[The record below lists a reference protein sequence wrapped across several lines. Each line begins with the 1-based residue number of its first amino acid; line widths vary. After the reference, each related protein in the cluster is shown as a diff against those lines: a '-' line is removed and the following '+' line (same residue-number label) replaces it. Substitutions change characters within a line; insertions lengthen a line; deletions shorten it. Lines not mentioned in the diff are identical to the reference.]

1 MYILLEYLGKSV
13 YLGATALLCLS
24 VSQILSKNGSVLLL
38 VLIGA
43 IAIGLSLISYQ
54 FSAIISDEIRKI
66 GAQDI
71 RSNTEI
77 QAYDVANNLNSNI
90 EAVDSILAL
99 LSGIPA
105 IENQDLESSKELF
118 SDAQE
123 TTSNITS
130 SYFWLDKDGKLLWAN
145 AFENQTIYE
154 QYAGGDRSS
163 RSYFS
168 EPRDTL
174 RPYFSS
180 LIESVDG
187 VPRLYIAH
195 PIILDTGQN
204 NNNNSS
210 VFNGVVASAIDLD
223 RFGQVLQGQL
233 PTQYGSTLGMLD
245 RNGMILYSS
254 NATYIAKNVFG
265 DEFQSVIPLEIR
277 DRFNSFLRDSLQGTA
292 GSGDISIQGNTS
304 TIAYQPVSFSGDNFA
319 VVYIVAP
326 HNIQGPVGSLI
337 DQQRDFNL
345 IIIGSIGAFAV
356 GIAFLILNW
365 NRRLS
370 GIVKSKTAQ
379 LEQANLTLQE
389 AIGQLKDHD
398 RMQREFINVAAH
410 ELRTPTQAIIGYSE
424 LFYLRPESR
433 EESIK
438 AISRNAERLESLTR
452 DILDVTRIEGNRL
465 DLNKEKFD
473 ISEVVASAI
482 DDTRRRVDDSNIKF
496 EYTPRKIVVQA
507 DRMRISQVVSNLLS
521 NAIKFTKQGTVYIS
535 ADNKDGQVVV
545 SVKDTGSGIDS
556 EIMSRLFTKFTS
568 KSQTGTGLGL
578 FISKSIIEA
587 HGGRIWAENNKDRK
601 GATVAFRL
609 PLET

>member
-1 MYILLEYLGKSV
+1 
-13 YLGATALLCLS
+13 
-24 VSQILSKNGSVLLL
+24 VSQRLSKNTSVLVL

-43 IAIGLSLISYQ
+43 IAIGLSIASYQ
-54 FSAIISDEIRKI
+54 HSAFTSAEIRKI
-66 GAQDI
+66 SAQAV
-71 RSNTEI
+71 RSNAEI
-77 QAYDVANNLNSNI
+77 QAHDIAKNLNNNI
-90 EAVDSILAL
+90 EAVSSNLAL
-99 LSGIPA
+99 LSSIPA
-105 IENQDLESSKELF
+105 IQNQDLESSKELF

-130 SYFWLDKDGKLLWAN
+130 SYFWLDKYGKLLWAN
-145 AFENQTIYE
+145 AFENQNIYE
-154 QYAGGDRSS
+154 QYAGDDRSF
-163 RSYFS
+163 RPYFS
-168 EPRDTL
+168 EPQDTL

-180 LIESVDG
+180 LIESVDE

-195 PIILDTGQN
+195 PIILDTGQDAN

-223 RFGQVLQGQL
+223 QFGQVLQGQL
-233 PTQYGSTLGMLD
+233 STKYGSTLGMVD
-245 RNGMILYSS
+245 RNGIILYSS
-254 NATYIAKNVFG
+254 NATYIGKDIFG
-265 DEFQSVIPLEIR
+265 DEFQPVIPLEIR
-277 DRFNSFLRDSLQGTA
+277 DSFNSFLRDSLQGRT

-319 VVYIVAP
+319 VVYIVVP

-345 IIIGSIGAFAV
+345 IIIGSIGAVAV

-370 GIVKSKTAQ
+370 GIVKSKTAE
-379 LEQANLTLQE
+379 LEQANLSLQQAVE
-389 AIGQLKDHD
+389 QLKDHD

-410 ELRTPTQAIIGYSE
+410 ELRTPTQAIIGYSD

-433 EESIK
+433 EEAIK
-438 AISRNAERLESLTR
+438 AIARNAERLELLTR
-452 DILDVTRIEGNRL
+452 DILDVTRIEGHRL

-482 DDTRRRVDDSNIKF
+482 DDTRRRVDDSTIKF
-496 EYTPRKIVVQA
+496 QYTLGKIQVEA
-507 DRMRISQVVSNLLS
+507 DRMRISQVVSNLLG
-521 NAIKFTKQGTVYIS
+521 NAVKFTKQGTIYIS
-535 ADNKDGQVVV
+535 TDNKDGQVVV
-545 SVKDTGSGIDS
+545 SVKDTGPGIDS
-556 EIMSRLFTKFTS
+556 EIMPRLFTKFTS

-601 GATVAFRL
+601 GATVTFRL

>member
-1 MYILLEYLGKSV
+1 LSLIV
-13 YLGATALLCLS
+13 Y
-24 VSQILSKNGSVLLL
+24 QRLSKNTSVLVL
-38 VLIGA
+38 VAIGL
-43 IAIGLSLISYQ
+43 IAIGLSIVSYQ
-54 FSAIISDEIRKI
+54 YSAFTSEEIRKI
-66 GAQDI
+66 GAQDV
-71 RSNTEI
+71 RSNVEI
-77 QAYDVANNLNSNI
+77 QAYDIANNLNNNI
-90 EAVDSILAL
+90 EAVRSNLAL
-99 LSGIPA
+99 LSSIPA
-105 IENQDLESSKELF
+105 IQNQDIESSKALF

-123 TTSNITS
+123 TTTNITS
-130 SYFWLDKDGKLLWAN
+130 SYFWIDKDGKLLWAN
-145 AFENQTIYE
+145 SFENQTIYE
-154 QYAGGDRSS
+154 QFAGGDRSF
-163 RSYFS
+163 RPYFT

-180 LIESVDG
+180 LIESVDA

-195 PIILDTGQN
+195 PIILDTGQAN
-204 NNNNSS
+204 NNSSS

-223 RFGQVLQGQL
+223 KFGQVLQAQL
-233 PTQYGSTLGMLD
+233 STKYGSTLGLID

-254 NATYIAKNVFG
+254 TNATYAGKDVFG
-265 DEFQSVIPLEIR
+265 DEFQSVIPQEIR
-277 DRFNSFLRDSLQGTA
+277 ASFNSFLQKSLQGSA
-292 GSGDISIQGNTS
+292 GSGDISLQGNTS

-326 HNIQGPVGSLI
+326 HNIQGAVGALI

-345 IIIGSIGAFAV
+345 IVIGSIGAIAV
-356 GIAFLILNW
+356 GVAFLILNW

-370 GIVKSKTAQ
+370 GIVKSKTAE
-379 LEQANLTLQE
+379 LEKANLSLQE
-389 AIGQLKDHD
+389 AVEQLKDHD

-410 ELRTPTQAIIGYSE
+410 ELRTPTQAIIGYSD

-482 DDTRRRVDDSNIKF
+482 EDTRRRVNDSNIKF
-496 EYTPRKIVVQA
+496 EYAPRKIPVEA
-507 DRMRISQVVSNLLS
+507 DRMRISQVISNLIN
-521 NAIKFTKQGTVYIS
+521 NAVKFTKQGTVYIS
-535 ADNKDGQVVV
+535 TDNKDGQVVI
-545 SVKDTGSGIDS
+545 SVKDTGPGIDP
-556 EIMSRLFTKFTS
+556 EIMPRLFTKFTS

-587 HGGRIWAENNKDRK
+587 HGGGIWAENNKDKK

>member
-1 MYILLEYLGKSV
+1 
-13 YLGATALLCLS
+13 
-24 VSQILSKNGSVLLL
+24 VSQRLSKSSSVLVLI
-38 VLIGA
+38 LIGA

-54 FSAIISDEIRKI
+54 FSAITSDEIRKI

-105 IENQDLESSKELF
+105 IENQDLESSKQLF
-118 SDAQE
+118 SDAQK

-154 QYAGGDRSS
+154 QYAGGDRSN
-163 RSYFS
+163 RPYFS

-223 RFGQVLQGQL
+223 GFGQVLQSQL
-233 PTQYGSTLGMLD
+233 STKYGSTLGMVD
-245 RNGMILYSS
+245 RNGLILYSS
-254 NATYIAKNVFG
+254 NATYIGKDVFG
-265 DEFQSVIPLEIR
+265 DEFQSILPPEII
-277 DRFNSFLRDSLQGTA
+277 DRFNSFLRVSLQGEA
-292 GSGDISIQGNTS
+292 GSGDIPVQGSTN

-319 VVYIVAP
+319 VVYIVAT
-326 HNIQGPVGSLI
+326 HNIQGIVGSLI
-337 DQQRDFNL
+337 DQQRNFNL
-345 IIIGSIGAFAV
+345 IIIGAIGAVAV
-356 GIAFLILNW
+356 GIAYLILIW

-370 GIVKSKTAQ
+370 GIVKSKTAE
-379 LEQANLTLQE
+379 LEQANTSLQE
-389 AIGQLKDHD
+389 AVEQLKDHD

-410 ELRTPTQAIIGYSE
+410 ELRTPTQAIIGYSD

-433 EESIK
+433 EEAIK
-438 AISRNAERLESLTR
+438 AITRNAERLETLTR
-452 DILDVTRIEGNRL
+452 DILDVTRIEGHRL

-482 DDTRRRVDDSNIKF
+482 EDTRRRVDDSNIKF
-496 EYTPRKIVVQA
+496 EYSPRKVLVEA
-507 DRMRISQVVSNLLS
+507 DRMRISQVLSNLLS
-521 NAIKFTKQGTVYIS
+521 NAVKFTKQGTVYIS
-535 ADNKDGQVVV
+535 ADNKDGQLIV
-545 SVKDTGSGIDS
+545 SVKDTGSGIDP
-556 EIMSRLFTKFTS
+556 EIISRLFTKFTT

-587 HGGRIWAENNKDRK
+587 HGGRIWAENNKDGK
-601 GATVAFRL
+601 GATFTFRL
-609 PLET
+609 PL

>member
-1 MYILLEYLGKSV
+1 LSLIV
-13 YLGATALLCLS
+13 Y
-24 VSQILSKNGSVLLL
+24 QRLSKNFSVLVL
-38 VLIGA
+38 VAIGL
-43 IAIGLSLISYQ
+43 IAIGLSIVSYQ
-54 FSAIISDEIRKI
+54 YSAFTSEEIRKI
-66 GAQDI
+66 GAQDV
-71 RSNTEI
+71 RSNVEI
-77 QAYDVANNLNSNI
+77 QAYDIANNLNNNI
-90 EAVDSILAL
+90 EAVRSNLAL
-99 LSGIPA
+99 LSSIPA
-105 IENQDLESSKELF
+105 IQNQDIESSKALF

-123 TTSNITS
+123 TTTNITS
-130 SYFWLDKDGKLLWAN
+130 SYFWIDKDGKLLWAN
-145 AFENQTIYE
+145 SFENQTIYE
-154 QYAGGDRSS
+154 QFAGGDRSF
-163 RSYFS
+163 RPYFT

-180 LIESVDG
+180 LIESVDA

-195 PIILDTGQN
+195 PIILDTGQAN
-204 NNNNSS
+204 NNSSS

-223 RFGQVLQGQL
+223 KFGQVLQAQL
-233 PTQYGSTLGMLD
+233 STKYGSTLGLID

-254 NATYIAKNVFG
+254 TNATYAGKDVFG
-265 DEFQSVIPLEIR
+265 DEFQSVIPQEIR
-277 DRFNSFLRDSLQGTA
+277 ASFNSFLQKSLQGSA
-292 GSGDISIQGNTS
+292 GSGDISLQGNTS

-326 HNIQGPVGSLI
+326 HNIQGAVGALI

-345 IIIGSIGAFAV
+345 IVIGSIGAIAV
-356 GIAFLILNW
+356 GVAFLILNW

-370 GIVKSKTAQ
+370 GIVKSKTAE
-379 LEQANLTLQE
+379 LEKANLSLQE
-389 AIGQLKDHD
+389 AVEQLKDHD

-410 ELRTPTQAIIGYSE
+410 ELRTPTQAIIGYSD

-482 DDTRRRVDDSNIKF
+482 EDTRRRVNDSNIKF
-496 EYTPRKIVVQA
+496 EYAPRKIPVEA
-507 DRMRISQVVSNLLS
+507 DRMRISQVISNLIN
-521 NAIKFTKQGTVYIS
+521 NAVKFTKQGTVYIS
-535 ADNKDGQVVV
+535 TENKDSQVVI
-545 SVKDTGSGIDS
+545 SVKDTGPGIDP
-556 EIMSRLFTKFTS
+556 EIMPRLFTKFTS

-587 HGGRIWAENNKDRK
+587 HGGGIWAENNKDKK

>member
-1 MYILLEYLGKSV
+1 VIVSNRPSKSTSILV
-13 YLGATALLCLS
+13 
-24 VSQILSKNGSVLLL
+24 L

-43 IAIGLSLISYQ
+43 IAIGLSIASYQ
-54 FSAIISDEIRKI
+54 YSAFTAEEIRKI

-77 QAYDVANNLNSNI
+77 QAYDIANNLNNNI
-90 EAVDSILAL
+90 EAVRSILAL
-99 LSGIPA
+99 LSGVPTIQ
-105 IENQDLESSKELF
+105 NQDLESSKKLF
-118 SDAQE
+118 SDAQRS
-123 TTSNITS
+123 TRNITS

-204 NNNNSS
+204 NNNNNNGS

-223 RFGQVLQGQL
+223 QFGQVLQSQL
-233 PTQYGSTLGMLD
+233 STEYGSSLGMVD

-254 NATYIAKNVFG
+254 NATYISKHVFG
-265 DEFQSVIPLEIR
+265 DEFQSVIPPEIR
-277 DRFNSFLRDSLQGTA
+277 DRFNSFLRDSLQGVA
-292 GSGDISIQGNTS
+292 GSGDITLQGNAS

-337 DQQRDFNL
+337 DQQRNFNL
-345 IIIGSIGAFAV
+345 IIIGSIGAVAV
-356 GIAFLILNW
+356 GSAFLVLNW
-365 NRRLS
+365 NKRLS
-370 GIVKSKTAQ
+370 GIVKSKTAE
-379 LEQANLTLQE
+379 LEQTNLSLQKAVE
-389 AIGQLKDHD
+389 QLKDHD

-410 ELRTPTQAIIGYSE
+410 ELRTPTQAIIGYSD
-424 LFYLRPESR
+424 LFYLRPDSR
-433 EESIK
+433 DEAIK
-438 AISRNAERLESLTR
+438 AIARNAERLESLTR
-452 DILDVTRIEGNRL
+452 DILDVTKIEGHRL
-465 DLNKEKFD
+465 DLSKEKFD
-473 ISEVVASAI
+473 ISEVVDSAI
-482 DDTRRRVDDSNIKF
+482 DDIGRKVDDSNIKF
-496 EYTPRKIVVQA
+496 EFSPTKIEVHA

-521 NAIKFTKQGTVYIS
+521 NAVKFTKQGTIYIS
-535 ADNKDGQVVV
+535 TDSKDGQLVV
-545 SVKDTGSGIDS
+545 SVKDTGSGIDP
-556 EIMSRLFTKFTS
+556 EIMPRLFTKFTS

-587 HGGRIWAENNKDRK
+587 HGGKIWAENNKDSK
-601 GATVAFRL
+601 GATVVFRL
-609 PLET
+609 PLQT

>member
-1 MYILLEYLGKSV
+1 
-13 YLGATALLCLS
+13 
-24 VSQILSKNGSVLLL
+24 VSQRLSKNGSVLLL

-43 IAIGLSLISYQ
+43 IAIGLSIGSYQ
-54 FSAIISDEIRKI
+54 YSAFTSEEIRKI
-66 GAQDI
+66 GAQDV
-71 RSNTEI
+71 RSNAEI
-77 QAYDVANNLNSNI
+77 QAHDIARNLNNNI
-90 EAVDSILAL
+90 EAVRSNLAL
-99 LSGIPA
+99 LSSIPA
-105 IENQDLESSKELF
+105 IQNQDLESSKELF

-163 RSYFS
+163 RAYFS
-168 EPRDTL
+168 EPRDTF

-180 LIESVDG
+180 VIESVDG

-223 RFGQVLQGQL
+223 QFGQVLQSQL
-233 PTQYGSTLGMLD
+233 STKYGSTLGMVD
-245 RNGMILYSS
+245 RNGIILYSS
-254 NATYIAKNVFG
+254 NATYIGKDIFG

-277 DRFNSFLRDSLQGTA
+277 DRFNSFLRDSLQGGA
-292 GSGDISIQGNTS
+292 GSGDISLQGNTS

-337 DQQRDFNL
+337 DRQRDFNL
-345 IIIGSIGAFAV
+345 IIIGSIGAVAV

-370 GIVKSKTAQ
+370 GIVKLKTAE
-379 LEQANLTLQE
+379 LEQANLSLQQAVE
-389 AIGQLKDHD
+389 QLKDHD

-410 ELRTPTQAIIGYSE
+410 ELRTPTQAIIGYSD

-433 EESIK
+433 EEAIK
-438 AISRNAERLESLTR
+438 AITRNAERLESLTR
-452 DILDVTRIEGNRL
+452 DILDVARIEGHRL

-496 EYTPRKIVVQA
+496 QYIPTKIVVEA

-521 NAIKFTKQGTVYIS
+521 NAVKFTKQGTVYIS
-535 ADNKDGQVVV
+535 TDIKDGQVVV
-545 SVKDTGSGIDS
+545 SVKDTGSGIDP
-556 EIMSRLFTKFTS
+556 EIMPKLFTKFTS

-578 FISKSIIEA
+578 FISKSIIEG
-587 HGGRIWAENNKDRK
+587 HGGKIWAENNKDRK
-601 GATVAFRL
+601 GATLAFRL

>member
-1 MYILLEYLGKSV
+1 MSQR
-13 YLGATALLCLS
+13 LS
-24 VSQILSKNGSVLLL
+24 RSSSVLVLI
-38 VLIGA
+38 LIGA
-43 IAIGLSLISYQ
+43 IAIGLSLTSYQ
-54 FSAIISDEIRKI
+54 FSAFTSEEIRKI

-77 QAYDVANNLNSNI
+77 QAYEISNNLNNNI
-90 EAVDSILAL
+90 EAVRSILAL
-99 LSGIPA
+99 LAGIPA
-105 IENQDLESSKELF
+105 IQNQDLESSKELF
-118 SDAQE
+118 SDAQK

-130 SYFWLDKDGKLLWAN
+130 SYFWLDKDGRLLWAN
-145 AFENQTIYE
+145 AFENQTIYD
-154 QYAGGDRSS
+154 QFAGGDRSS

-204 NNNNSS
+204 NNNNNSS

-233 PTQYGSTLGMLD
+233 STQYGSTLGMLD

-254 NATYIAKNVFG
+254 NATYIAKDVFG

-319 VVYIVAP
+319 VLYIVAP

-389 AIGQLKDHD
+389 AIGQLKNHD

-438 AISRNAERLESLTR
+438 AIARNAERLESLTR

-482 DDTRRRVDDSNIKF
+482 DDTRRRIDDSTIKF
-496 EYTPRKIVVQA
+496 QYTLAKIQVEA
-507 DRMRISQVVSNLLS
+507 DRMRISQVVSNLLG
-521 NAIKFTKQGTVYIS
+521 NAVKFTKQGTIYIS
-535 ADNKDGQVVV
+535 TDNKDGQVVV
-545 SVKDTGSGIDS
+545 SVKDTGPGIDS
-556 EIMSRLFTKFTS
+556 EIMPRLFTKFTS

-601 GATVAFRL
+601 GATVTFRL

>member
-1 MYILLEYLGKSV
+1 
-13 YLGATALLCLS
+13 
-24 VSQILSKNGSVLLL
+24 VSQRLSKNTSVLVL

-43 IAIGLSLISYQ
+43 IAIGLSIASYQ
-54 FSAIISDEIRKI
+54 HSAFTSAEIRKI
-66 GAQDI
+66 SAQAV
-71 RSNTEI
+71 RSNAEI
-77 QAYDVANNLNSNI
+77 QAHDIAKNLNNNI
-90 EAVDSILAL
+90 EAVSSNLAL
-99 LSGIPA
+99 LSSIPA
-105 IENQDLESSKELF
+105 IQNQDLESSKVLF
-118 SDAQE
+118 SNAQE

-130 SYFWLDKDGKLLWAN
+130 SYFWLDKYGKLLWAN

-154 QYAGGDRSS
+154 QYAGGDRSF
-163 RSYFS
+163 RPYFS
-168 EPRDTL
+168 EPQDTL

-180 LIESVDG
+180 LIESVDE

-195 PIILDTGQN
+195 PIILDTGQDDNNN

-223 RFGQVLQGQL
+223 QFGQVLQGQL
-233 PTQYGSTLGMLD
+233 STKYGSTLGMVD

-254 NATYIAKNVFG
+254 NATYIGKDIFG
-265 DEFQSVIPLEIR
+265 DEFQPVIPLEIR
-277 DRFNSFLRDSLQGTA
+277 DSFNSFLRDSLQGRT

-319 VVYIVAP
+319 VVYIVVP

-345 IIIGSIGAFAV
+345 IIIGSIGAVAV

-370 GIVKSKTAQ
+370 GIVKSKTAE
-379 LEQANLTLQE
+379 LEQANLSLQQAVE
-389 AIGQLKDHD
+389 QLKDHD

-410 ELRTPTQAIIGYSE
+410 ELRTPTQAIIGYSD

-433 EESIK
+433 EEAIK
-438 AISRNAERLESLTR
+438 AIARNAERLELLTR
-452 DILDVTRIEGNRL
+452 DILDVTRIEGHRL

-482 DDTRRRVDDSNIKF
+482 DDTRRRVDDSTIKF
-496 EYTPRKIVVQA
+496 QYTLAKIQVEA
-507 DRMRISQVVSNLLS
+507 DRMRISQVVSNLLG
-521 NAIKFTKQGTVYIS
+521 NAVKFTKQGTIYIS
-535 ADNKDGQVVV
+535 TDNKDGQVVV
-545 SVKDTGSGIDS
+545 SVKDTGPGIDS
-556 EIMSRLFTKFTS
+556 EIMPRLFTKFTS

-601 GATVAFRL
+601 GATVTFRL

>member
-1 MYILLEYLGKSV
+1 LWLI
-13 YLGATALLCLS
+13 
-24 VSQILSKNGSVLLL
+24 VSQGLQKNTNIFVL

-43 IAIGLSLISYQ
+43 IAIVLSVASYQ
-54 FSAIISDEIRKI
+54 YSTFASDEIRKI
-66 GAQDI
+66 GAQDAK
-71 RSNTEI
+71 SNAEI
-77 QAYDVANNLNSNI
+77 QAHDIARNLNNNI
-90 EAVDSILAL
+90 EAVRSTLAL
-99 LSGIPA
+99 LSSIPV
-105 IENQDLESSKELF
+105 IQNQDVERSKELF
-118 SDAQE
+118 SHAQE

-130 SYFWLDKDGKLLWAN
+130 SYFWLDRDGKLLWAN

-154 QYAGGDRSS
+154 QYAGDDRSF
-163 RSYFS
+163 RPYFT

-174 RPYFSS
+174 RPFFSS
-180 LIESVDG
+180 LIESIDA
-187 VPRLYIAH
+187 VPRLYIAY
-195 PIILDTGQN
+195 PIILGTGQN
-204 NNNNSS
+204 SNNNSSS
-210 VFNGVVASAIDLD
+210 VFNGVVVSAIDLD
-223 RFGQVLQGQL
+223 QFGEVLKGQL
-233 PTQYGSTLGMLD
+233 PTKYGSTLGLVD
-245 RNGMILYSS
+245 RNGIILYSS
-254 NATYIAKNVFG
+254 TNATYIGMDIFG

-277 DRFNSFLRDSLQGTA
+277 DTFNSFLRDSLQGAA
-292 GSGDISIQGNTS
+292 GSGDISLQGNTS
-304 TIAYQPVSFSGDNFA
+304 TIAYQPVSFSGDDFA

-326 HNIQGPVGSLI
+326 HNIQGNVGALI

-345 IIIGSIGAFAV
+345 IIIGSIGALAV

-410 ELRTPTQAIIGYSE
+410 ELRTPTQAILGYSE

-438 AISRNAERLESLTR
+438 AIARNAERLESLTR
-452 DILDVTRIEGNRL
+452 DILDVTRIEGKRL

-482 DDTRRRVDDSNIKF
+482 DDTSRRVDDSNIKF
-496 EYTPRKIVVQA
+496 EYTPRKIVVEA
-507 DRMRISQVVSNLLS
+507 DRIRISQVVSNLLS
-521 NAIKFTKQGTVYIS
+521 NAVKFTKQGTVYIS
-535 ADNKDGQVVV
+535 TDNKDGQVVV
-545 SVKDTGSGIDS
+545 SVKDTGPGIDP
-556 EIMSRLFTKFTS
+556 EIMPRLFTKFTT

-587 HGGRIWAENNKDRK
+587 HGGRIWAENNKDKK
-601 GATVAFRL
+601 GATFTFRL

>member
-1 MYILLEYLGKSV
+1 M
-13 YLGATALLCLS
+13 
-24 VSQILSKNGSVLLL
+24 SQRVSKNTNFL
-38 VLIGA
+38 VLVVIGA
-43 IAIGLSLISYQ
+43 IAIGLSIASYQ
-54 FSAIISDEIRKI
+54 HSAFTSAEIRKI
-66 GAQDI
+66 SAQAV
-71 RSNTEI
+71 RSNAEI
-77 QAYDVANNLNSNI
+77 QAHDIAKNLNNNI
-90 EAVDSILAL
+90 EAVSSNLAL
-99 LSGIPA
+99 LSSIPA
-105 IENQDLESSKELF
+105 IQNQDLESSKVLF
-118 SDAQE
+118 SNAQE

-130 SYFWLDKDGKLLWAN
+130 SYFWLDKYGKLLWAN

-154 QYAGGDRSS
+154 QYAGGDRSF
-163 RSYFS
+163 RPYFS
-168 EPRDTL
+168 EPQDTL

-180 LIESVDG
+180 LIESVDEF
-187 VPRLYIAH
+187 PRLYIAH
-195 PIILDTGQN
+195 PIILDTGQDAN

-223 RFGQVLQGQL
+223 QFGQVLQGQL
-233 PTQYGSTLGMLD
+233 STKYGSTLGMVD
-245 RNGMILYSS
+245 RNGIILYSS
-254 NATYIAKNVFG
+254 NATYIGKDIFG
-265 DEFQSVIPLEIR
+265 DEFQPVIPLEIR
-277 DRFNSFLRDSLQGTA
+277 DSFNSFLRDSLQGRT

-319 VVYIVAP
+319 VVYIVVP

-345 IIIGSIGAFAV
+345 IIIGSIGAVAV

-370 GIVKSKTAQ
+370 GIVKSKTAE
-379 LEQANLTLQE
+379 LEQANLSLQQAVE
-389 AIGQLKDHD
+389 QLKDHD

-410 ELRTPTQAIIGYSE
+410 ELRTPTQAIIGYSD

-433 EESIK
+433 EEAIK
-438 AISRNAERLESLTR
+438 AIARNAERLELLTR
-452 DILDVTRIEGNRL
+452 DILDVTRIEGHRL

-482 DDTRRRVDDSNIKF
+482 DDTRRRIDDSTIKF
-496 EYTPRKIVVQA
+496 QYTLAKIQVEA
-507 DRMRISQVVSNLLS
+507 DRMRISQVVSNLLG
-521 NAIKFTKQGTVYIS
+521 NAVKFTKQGTIYIS
-535 ADNKDGQVVV
+535 TDNKDGQVVV
-545 SVKDTGSGIDS
+545 SVKDTGPGIDS
-556 EIMSRLFTKFTS
+556 EIMPRLFTKFTS

-601 GATVAFRL
+601 GATVTFRL

>member
-1 MYILLEYLGKSV
+1 
-13 YLGATALLCLS
+13 
-24 VSQILSKNGSVLLL
+24 VSQRLSKNTSVLVL

-43 IAIGLSLISYQ
+43 IAIGLSIVSYQ
-54 FSAIISDEIRKI
+54 HSAFTSAEIRKI
-66 GAQDI
+66 SAQAV
-71 RSNTEI
+71 RSNAEVQAHDIAKNLNNNI
-77 QAYDVANNLNSNI
+77 QAVSSN
-90 EAVDSILAL
+90 LAL
-99 LSGIPA
+99 LSSIPA
-105 IENQDLESSKELF
+105 IQNQDLESSKELF

-130 SYFWLDKDGKLLWAN
+130 SYFWLDKYGKLIWAN

-154 QYAGGDRSS
+154 QYAGGDRSF
-163 RSYFS
+163 RPYFS
-168 EPRDTL
+168 EPQDTL

-180 LIESVDG
+180 LIESVDE

-195 PIILDTGQN
+195 PIILDTGQDAN

-223 RFGQVLQGQL
+223 QFGQVLQGQL
-233 PTQYGSTLGMLD
+233 STKYGSTLGMVD
-245 RNGMILYSS
+245 RNGIILYSS
-254 NATYIAKNVFG
+254 NATYIGKDIFG
-265 DEFQSVIPLEIR
+265 DEFQPVIPLEIR
-277 DRFNSFLRDSLQGTA
+277 DSFNSFLRDSLQGRT

-304 TIAYQPVSFSGDNFA
+304 TIAYQPVSFSADNFA
-319 VVYIVAP
+319 VVYIVVP

-345 IIIGSIGAFAV
+345 IIIGSIGAVAV

-370 GIVKSKTAQ
+370 GIVKSKTAE
-379 LEQANLTLQE
+379 LEQANLSLQQAVE
-389 AIGQLKDHD
+389 QLKDHD

-410 ELRTPTQAIIGYSE
+410 ELRTPTQAIIGYSD

-433 EESIK
+433 EEAIK
-438 AISRNAERLESLTR
+438 AIARNAERLELLTR
-452 DILDVTRIEGNRL
+452 DILDVTRIEGHRL

-482 DDTRRRVDDSNIKF
+482 DDTRRRVGDSTIKF
-496 EYTPRKIVVQA
+496 QYTLGKIQVEA

-521 NAIKFTKQGTVYIS
+521 NAVKFTKQGTIYIS
-535 ADNKDGQVVV
+535 TDNKDGQVVV
-545 SVKDTGSGIDS
+545 SVKDTGPGIDS
-556 EIMSRLFTKFTS
+556 EIMPRLFTKFTS

-601 GATVAFRL
+601 GATVTFRL

>member
-1 MYILLEYLGKSV
+1 M
-13 YLGATALLCLS
+13 
-24 VSQILSKNGSVLLL
+24 SQRLSKSSSVLVLI
-38 VLIGA
+38 LIGA

-54 FSAIISDEIRKI
+54 FSAITSDEIRKI

-105 IENQDLESSKELF
+105 IENQDLEGSKELF
-118 SDAQE
+118 SDAQK

-145 AFENQTIYE
+145 AFENQTTYE
-154 QYAGGDRSS
+154 QYAGGDRSF
-163 RSYFS
+163 RPYFS

-223 RFGQVLQGQL
+223 GFGQVLQSQL
-233 PTQYGSTLGMLD
+233 STKYESTLGMVD
-245 RNGMILYSS
+245 RNGLILYSS
-254 NATYIAKNVFG
+254 NATYIGKDVFG
-265 DEFQSVIPLEIR
+265 DEFQSILPPEII
-277 DRFNSFLRDSLQGTA
+277 DRFNSFLRVSLQGEA
-292 GSGDISIQGNTS
+292 GSGDIPVQGSTN

-319 VVYIVAP
+319 VVYIVAT
-326 HNIQGPVGSLI
+326 HNIQGIVGSLI
-337 DQQRDFNL
+337 DQQRNFNL
-345 IIIGSIGAFAV
+345 IIIGSIGAVAV
-356 GIAFLILNW
+356 GIAYLILIW

-370 GIVKSKTAQ
+370 GIVKSKTAE
-379 LEQANLTLQE
+379 LEQANSSLQE
-389 AIGQLKDHD
+389 AVEQLKDHD

-410 ELRTPTQAIIGYSE
+410 ELRTPTQAIIGYSD

-433 EESIK
+433 EEAIK
-438 AISRNAERLESLTR
+438 AITRNAERLETLTR
-452 DILDVTRIEGNRL
+452 DILDVTRIEGHRL

-482 DDTRRRVDDSNIKF
+482 EDIRRRVDDSNIKF
-496 EYTPRKIVVQA
+496 EYSPRKILVEA
-507 DRMRISQVVSNLLS
+507 DRMRISQVLSNLLS

-535 ADNKDGQVVV
+535 AENKDGQLIV
-545 SVKDTGSGIDS
+545 SVKDTGSGIDP
-556 EIMSRLFTKFTS
+556 EIMPRLFTKFTT

-587 HGGRIWAENNKDRK
+587 HGGRIWAENNKDGK
-601 GATVAFRL
+601 GATFTFRL
-609 PLET
+609 PL

>member
-1 MYILLEYLGKSV
+1 M
-13 YLGATALLCLS
+13 
-24 VSQILSKNGSVLLL
+24 SQRLSKNTSVLVL

-43 IAIGLSLISYQ
+43 IAIGLSIASYQ
-54 FSAIISDEIRKI
+54 HSAFTSAEIRKI
-66 GAQDI
+66 SAQAV
-71 RSNTEI
+71 RSNAEI
-77 QAYDVANNLNSNI
+77 QAHDIAKNLNNNI
-90 EAVDSILAL
+90 EAVSSNLAL
-99 LSGIPA
+99 LSSIPA
-105 IENQDLESSKELF
+105 IQNQDLESSKELF

-145 AFENQTIYE
+145 SFENQTIYE
-154 QYAGGDRSS
+154 QYAGGDRNF
-163 RSYFS
+163 RPYFS
-168 EPRDTL
+168 EPQNTL

-180 LIESVDG
+180 LIESVDE

-195 PIILDTGQN
+195 PIILDTGQDAN

-223 RFGQVLQGQL
+223 QFGQVLQGQL
-233 PTQYGSTLGMLD
+233 STKYGSTLGMVD
-245 RNGMILYSS
+245 RNGIILYSS
-254 NATYIAKNVFG
+254 NTTYIGKDIFG
-265 DEFQSVIPLEIR
+265 DEFQPVIPLEIR
-277 DRFNSFLRDSLQGTA
+277 DSFNSFLRDSLQGRT

-319 VVYIVAP
+319 VVYIVVP

-345 IIIGSIGAFAV
+345 IIIGSIGAVAV

-370 GIVKSKTAQ
+370 GIVKSKTAE
-379 LEQANLTLQE
+379 LEQANLSLQQAVE
-389 AIGQLKDHD
+389 QLKDHD

-410 ELRTPTQAIIGYSE
+410 ELRTPTQAIIGYSD

-433 EESIK
+433 EEAIK
-438 AISRNAERLESLTR
+438 AIARNAERLELLTR
-452 DILDVTRIEGNRL
+452 DILDVTRIEGHRL

-482 DDTRRRVDDSNIKF
+482 DDTRRRVDDSTIKF
-496 EYTPRKIVVQA
+496 QYTLGKIQVEA
-507 DRMRISQVVSNLLS
+507 DRMRISQVVSNLLG
-521 NAIKFTKQGTVYIS
+521 NAVKFTKQGTIYIS
-535 ADNKDGQVVV
+535 TDNKDGQVVV
-545 SVKDTGSGIDS
+545 SVKDTGPGIDS
-556 EIMSRLFTKFTS
+556 EIMPRLFTKFTS

-601 GATVAFRL
+601 GATVTFRL

>member
-1 MYILLEYLGKSV
+1 
-13 YLGATALLCLS
+13 
-24 VSQILSKNGSVLLL
+24 VSQRLSKNTSVLVL

-43 IAIGLSLISYQ
+43 IAIGLSIASYQ
-54 FSAIISDEIRKI
+54 HSAFTSAEIRKI
-66 GAQDI
+66 SAQAV
-71 RSNTEI
+71 RSNAEI
-77 QAYDVANNLNSNI
+77 QAHDIAKNLNNNIQAVSSN
-90 EAVDSILAL
+90 LAL
-99 LSGIPA
+99 LSSIPA
-105 IENQDLESSKELF
+105 IQNQDLESSKELF
-118 SDAQE
+118 SNAQE

-154 QYAGGDRSS
+154 QYAGGDRSF
-163 RSYFS
+163 RPYFS
-168 EPRDTL
+168 EPQDTL

-180 LIESVDG
+180 LIESVDE

-195 PIILDTGQN
+195 PIILDTGQDAN

-223 RFGQVLQGQL
+223 QFGQVLQGQL
-233 PTQYGSTLGMLD
+233 STKYGSTLGMVD
-245 RNGMILYSS
+245 RNGIILYSS
-254 NATYIAKNVFG
+254 NATYIGKDIFG
-265 DEFQSVIPLEIR
+265 DEFQPVIPLEIR
-277 DRFNSFLRDSLQGTA
+277 DSFNSFLRDSLQGRT

-319 VVYIVAP
+319 VVYIVVP

-345 IIIGSIGAFAV
+345 IIIGSIGAVAV

-370 GIVKSKTAQ
+370 GIVKSKTAE
-379 LEQANLTLQE
+379 LEQANLSLQQAVE
-389 AIGQLKDHD
+389 QLKDHD

-410 ELRTPTQAIIGYSE
+410 ELRTPTQAIIGYSD

-433 EESIK
+433 EEAIK
-438 AISRNAERLESLTR
+438 AIARNAERLELLTR
-452 DILDVTRIEGNRL
+452 DILDVTRIEGHRL

-482 DDTRRRVDDSNIKF
+482 DDTRRRVDDSTIKF
-496 EYTPRKIVVQA
+496 QYTLGKIQVEA
-507 DRMRISQVVSNLLS
+507 DRMRISQVVSNLLG
-521 NAIKFTKQGTVYIS
+521 NAVKFTKQGTIYIS
-535 ADNKDGQVVV
+535 TDNKDGQVVV
-545 SVKDTGSGIDS
+545 SVKDTGPGIDS
-556 EIMSRLFTKFTS
+556 EIMPRLFTKFTS

-601 GATVAFRL
+601 GATVTFRL

>member
-1 MYILLEYLGKSV
+1 LSLIV
-13 YLGATALLCLS
+13 Y
-24 VSQILSKNGSVLLL
+24 QRLSKNTASVLVL
-38 VLIGA
+38 VAIGA
-43 IAIGLSLISYQ
+43 IATGLSIASYQ
-54 FSAIISDEIRKI
+54 YSAFTSEEIRKI
-66 GAQDI
+66 AAQDV
-71 RSNTEI
+71 RSNAEI
-77 QAYDVANNLNSNI
+77 QAYDIANNLNNNI
-90 EAVDSILAL
+90 EAVRSNLAL
-99 LSGIPA
+99 LSSIPA
-105 IENQDLESSKELF
+105 IQNQDIESSKALF

-123 TTSNITS
+123 TTTNITS
-130 SYFWLDKDGKLLWAN
+130 SYFWIDKDGKLLWAN
-145 AFENQTIYE
+145 SFENQTIYE
-154 QYAGGDRSS
+154 QFAGGDRSF
-163 RSYFS
+163 RPYFT

-180 LIESVDG
+180 LIESVDA

-195 PIILDTGQN
+195 PIFLDTGQAN
-204 NNNNSS
+204 NNSSS

-223 RFGQVLQGQL
+223 QFGQVLQAQL
-233 PTQYGSTLGMLD
+233 STKYVSTLGLID

-254 NATYIAKNVFG
+254 TNDTYIGKDVFG
-265 DEFQSVIPLEIR
+265 DEFQSVIPREIR
-277 DRFNSFLRDSLQGTA
+277 ASFNSFLQKSLQGSA
-292 GSGDISIQGNTS
+292 GSGDISLQGNTS

-326 HNIQGPVGSLI
+326 HNIQGAVGALI
-337 DQQRDFNL
+337 EQQRDFNL
-345 IIIGSIGAFAV
+345 IVIGSIGAVAV

-365 NRRLS
+365 NRKLS
-370 GIVKSKTAQ
+370 GIVKSKTAE
-379 LEQANLTLQE
+379 LKKANLSLQE
-389 AIGQLKDHD
+389 AVEQLKDHD

-410 ELRTPTQAIIGYSE
+410 ELRTPTQAIIGYSD

-452 DILDVTRIEGNRL
+452 DILDVTRIEGHRL
-465 DLNKEKFD
+465 DLHKEKFD

-482 DDTRRRVDDSNIKF
+482 EDIRRRVHDGNIKF
-496 EYTPRKIVVQA
+496 EYAPRKIVVEA
-507 DRMRISQVVSNLLS
+507 DRMRISQVISNLLS
-521 NAIKFTKQGTVYIS
+521 NAVKFTEKGTVYIS
-535 ADNKDGQVVV
+535 ADNKDGQVII
-545 SVKDTGSGIDS
+545 SVEDTGPGIDP

-587 HGGRIWAENNKDRK
+587 HGGRIWAENNKDKK